1 MGLFHFEMQDD
12 ADGVSPW
19 YTVTE
24 PTPKYLAT
32 EQDVDNFIKAVNEK
46 GVVLITDD
54 YDFVKHNYGIVVPKK
69 HAIDLYDLAKKVQA
83 RDSVGYEDEI
93 SNVTCQTMFLYWRKG
108 ISGEEYMAAC
118 HAPLSETDIINQ
130 YGRKGTYSGTI
141 VPAEEVKSNEILLEM
156 RMVATEDGKLKLIR
170 KYVYAKCVPSRLGP
184 FRYRLEREEVTAPFS
199 EWWYPVRDSFDEM
212 ARQEWLNPTGF
223 GAEKP
228 RVYDAGEIP
237 AEDTLKANTEKYE
250 TEMLDKIKT
259 ANESSN
265 AFILTDDK
273 KGEFWFEKKGR
284 QILTDMGYRI
294 FKKGWNNAITKAND
308 PLEIAKIL
316 GYAPE
321 KCSLTKPEKMSGKNI
336 TITRDGITAVI
347 YNIIDLKKDNA
358 AAFGGIDTV
367 YFRKEQVY
375 TATREAI
382 VARFRE
388 LNVDKYEVNKLTQL
402 WHYTNF
408 SRAIEEVLN
417 MGSDYGWELDFTE
430 LRFLCHVPVLD
441 AKWVKRRWRD
451 ARKSSKLTLSE
462 WVENLEGIKKVAAKL
477 GFAGRDPGATVD
489 AIEDYAEKQRQR
501 YLDSLSR

>member
-1 MGLFHFEMQDD
+1 MALFHFEMEDD
-12 ADGVSPW
+12 ANGVTPW

-24 PTPKYLAT
+24 SNPKYLAT
-32 EQDVDNFIKAVNEK
+32 EQDVDNFIKVVNEK
-46 GVVLITDD
+46 GVVFIESD
-54 YDFVKHNYGIVVPKK
+54 YDFVKYNYGIAVPEG
-69 HAIDLYDLAKKVQA
+69 HDLDLYDLFKKVQA
-83 RDSVGYEDEI
+83 RDVVECEDEI
-93 SNVTCQTMFLYWRKG
+93 ASTRCTVFLYWRKG
-108 ISGEEYMAAC
+108 ISGEEYMTAC
-118 HAPLSETDIINQ
+118 GTPLSEADIISQ

-141 VPAEEVKSNEILLEM
+141 VPSREAKLRETLLELRMIPAEEE
-156 RMVATEDGKLKLIR
+156 GKLKYVR
-170 KYVYAKCVPSRLGP
+170 KYADFKKVPGFGP
-184 FRYRLEREEVTAPFS
+184 FQYRLEREDVTTSFS
-199 EWWYPVRDSFDEM
+199 EWWYPVKDTFDEM
-212 ARQEWLNPTGF
+212 ARQEWLNPTGYW
-223 GAEKP
+223 AEKP

-237 AEDTLKANTEKYE
+237 AEDMLKANAEKYE

-273 KGEFWFEKKGR
+273 KDRFWLEKKGR
-284 QILTDMGYRI
+284 KILTDIGYRI
-294 FKKGWNNAITKAND
+294 FDKGWDKVITKTNN

-321 KCSLTKPEKMSGKNI
+321 KCSLTKPEKMLGKSI
-336 TITRDGITAVI
+336 TITRNGITAVI
-347 YNIIDLKKDNA
+347 YNVIDLKKDNA
-358 AAFGGIDTV
+358 VAFNGVDTV

-382 VARFRE
+382 VARFKE

-402 WHYTNF
+402 WHYTNL
-408 SRAIEEVLN
+408 SRAIEETLN
-417 MGSDYGWELDFTE
+417 MGSNYGWELDFTE
-430 LRFLCHVPVLD
+430 LKFLCHVPILD

-462 WVENLEGIKKVAAKL
+462 WVENLEGIRKVAAKL
-477 GFAGRDPGATVD
+477 GFAGRDPGATVN